1 MAVIIHGSRRR
12 RRHQQGSTDE
22 VLVKKII
29 VSVYFLIKEN
39 TGNNSGDSDK
49 WRINGV
55 DLIKLN
61 IDKWVEMYACK
72 FHGILIAA
80 HLSPNPMVTGAI
92 NVVFY
97 LFNLA

>member
-1 MAVIIHGSRRR
+1 MGVGGGGDTNREAPTRSWLRKSLFQFIFLLR
-12 RRHQQGSTDE
+12 
-22 VLVKKII
+22 KIQAI
-29 VSVYFLIKEN
+29 TVEIL
-39 TGNNSGDSDK
+39 TK
-49 WRINGV
+49 WRIKGV